1 MPAELTC
8 RALSTGVWAGSVGR
22 MAGVKVPLVAMHHAY
37 VVTERIEG
45 IQVSGQPQEACQL
58 CRAGT

>member
-1 MPAELTC
+1 MPTLVAAEL
-8 RALSTGVWAGSVGR
+8 LSILLPGVWANTVGR

-45 IQVSGQPQEACQL
+45 IQVSDG
-58 CRAGT
+58 GW

>member
-1 MPAELTC
+1 
-8 RALSTGVWAGSVGR
+8 

-45 IQVSGQPQEACQL
+45 IQV
-58 CRAGT
+58 GTQTAPDPTQAMGGGGTGL